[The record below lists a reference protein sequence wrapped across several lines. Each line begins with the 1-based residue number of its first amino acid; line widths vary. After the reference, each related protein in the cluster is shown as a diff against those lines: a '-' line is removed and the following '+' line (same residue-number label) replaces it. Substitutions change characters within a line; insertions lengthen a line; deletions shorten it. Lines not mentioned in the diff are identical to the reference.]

1 MHAADERRAA
11 DRLELDSAIQ
21 QVMEERTKFLSF
33 HNSVCELVE
42 QLLEPGIED
51 KNLARRTRELE
62 TRLAEQSQLLEASE
76 LERKRLREEIEVALK
91 TEAERRNAVISEIDE
106 HAKAET
112 PSFKPRSIAPMAT
125 ARGSFT
131 NSRTR
136 SDRRRRSSLPSGPK
150 ALSPRDG
157 RSLH

>member
-21 QVMEERTKFLSF
+21 QVMEERTKFLRF
-33 HNSVCELVE
+33 HNSVSELVE
-42 QLLEPGIED
+42 QLLEQGIED

-91 TEAERRNAVISEIDE
+91 TKLSGA
-106 HAKAET
+106 T
-112 PSFKPRSIAPMAT
+112 PSSARSTSAPRPKRQASSRARSHQWRPHAARLRAREREAT
-125 ARGSFT
+125 GGG
-131 NSRTR
+131 
-136 SDRRRRSSLPSGPK
+136 D
-150 ALSPRDG
+150 
-157 RSLH
+157 

>member
-112 PSFKPRSIAPMAT
+112 PSFKPRSIVPMAT

-131 NSRTR
+131 NSRNAKR
-136 SDRRRRSSLPSGPK
+136 QAEAIKSAERPEGIV
-150 ALSPRDG
+150 AA
-157 RSLH
+157 